1 MSITFEQAYNMLQTL
16 NIDFQGFNNYLNDIL
31 NTDINKSAKDDIK
44 KETKKEDI
52 IKLVTNISNKSTRW
66 ADYDDED
73 DDTESSTSETLSN
86 VSDVANSISD
96 TTSVKSTLNIDSKP
110 MNYLSVASESNM
122 ESEGFKCYTSK
133 KNQQKNVIINKSTNP
148 MFQDY
153 GLDDNQTV
161 YDRKDM
167 ALAISEKWIIGTE
180 YQIHPNAFC
189 PTMMN
194 GCICTNYCTHVH
206 LHNCK
211 FEINGKTCKNSKCQ
225 FLHSRDMPTKEAYA
239 NHQQNL
245 KKC

>member
-16 NIDFQGFNNYLNDIL
+16 NIDFQEFNNYLTDKL
-31 NTDINKSAKDDIK
+31 NANINKTTKEDIK
-44 KETKKEDI
+44 KETKQEDMT
-52 IKLVTNISNKSTRW
+52 KLLTKISNKSTRW
-66 ADYDDED
+66 ADYDDD
-73 DDTESSTSETLSN
+73 NNDTESSTSEALSN
-86 VSDVANSISD
+86 VSDFASSISD
-96 TTSVKSTLNIDSKP
+96 TTSMKSTLSIDSKS

-122 ESEGFKCYTSK
+122 ESDGFKCHTSK

-161 YDRKDM
+161 YNRKDM
-167 ALAISEKWIIGTE
+167 SLAISEKWTIGTE

-211 FEINGKTCKNSKCQ
+211 FEINGKTCKNAKCQ
-225 FLHSRDMPTKEAYA
+225 FLHSRDMPTKEARA
-239 NHQQNL
+239 NYQQNL
-245 KKC
+245 QKC